1 MAPFKPVD
9 RRGKG
14 RKASVVTRL
23 EYVDSPS
30 VAMPEEVTTK
40 LKHVG
45 QSRQRLDGLEK
56 VTGAALYVDDLE
68 FGPNLLYAEIV
79 ESPHAHA
86 LIKRID
92 TAEAEKVPGVVRV
105 VTGKDFP
112 DRFGLYMQDRFIFPT
127 DRVRFVGEQVAAVIA
142 RDAKTAKRAAKLVKI
157 AYEELTPVL
166 DLGEALSDNAVLV
179 HPDLGGY
186 SHCPWFFPKS
196 KTNIAHWRKTRKG
209 DVDKGFQEADLVF
222 EETYTV
228 PRYAHC
234 AIEPHAIV
242 GLYDL
247 SGRLTLWSASQ
258 SPYTQRHVFAQALAA
273 RGISHKDIRVVTP
286 YVGGGFGGKAGVS
299 MEIIG
304 AALAVLVKGYPVKL
318 RWSRA
323 QEFYNTYQRQGV
335 VAHIKMGVR
344 MDGAITAIEHTLRWD
359 AGAYVEYGANVVNA
373 VGLSATGPYRIP
385 NVKIDSVCVYTNL
398 PPGGPY
404 RGFGYS
410 EFMFGLESH
419 INTLAKMIGI
429 DPVKFRRKNAIR
441 EGDTLAY
448 GARMNASGLEEAIDR
463 VAREIGWGKKEL
475 SKDPRKAIGK
485 GFACFWKAP
494 AMPPNAASA
503 AFLKFNEDGSLN
515 LSVSGMEI
523 GQGYLTVMAQIAA
536 EVLTVPLSK
545 IRVEPPDTD
554 RNAYEWQTVG
564 SHVTWGCGNAV
575 KAAAL
580 DAREKM
586 FDVVHR
592 AHGFSKDD
600 LYLEDEKVKCRTH
613 PEFALPLKDFVI
625 SGIQTAHGNF
635 LGGPILGSG
644 IFMPEFT
651 SALSDPETS
660 QGGHP
665 NVHYTVGA
673 AAVILEVDKDTGKM
687 KVLKATLAVDAGKA
701 VNPDLVNGQIIGGM
715 VQGLATV
722 LYEDMR
728 YDFKGKL
735 LNANF
740 ADYKIPTAM
749 DIPEQIVPII
759 VEVPQPDGPYGARGV
774 GEHTMIPAA
783 AMVANA
789 VEDAVGQR
797 IRSMP
802 ITAEK
807 VALALHGIQ
816 YEDVKGAYMGFCHVA
831 RASEV
836 GSQSVSCAPEPQ
848 VSSSIT
854 EKPFQR
860 GGCRGRGGEP
870 ANRKG

>member
-1 MAPFKPVD
+1 MTQLK
-9 RRGKG
+9 
-14 RKASVVTRL
+14 
-23 EYVDSPS
+23 YVGEST
-30 VAMPEEVTTK
+30 E
-40 LKHVG
+40 
-45 QSRQRLDGLEK
+45 RIDGLDK
-56 VTGAALYVDDLE
+56 ITGAARFVDDLE
-68 FGPNLLYAEIV
+68 FGPNLLHAEIV
-79 ESPHAHA
+79 ESPYAHA
-86 LIKRID
+86 LIKRIE
-92 TAEAEKVPGVVRV
+92 TSEAEKVPGVVRI

-112 DRFGLYMQDRFIFPT
+112 YRFGLYMQDRYIFPT

-142 RDAKTAKRAAKLVKI
+142 RDAQTAKRAAKLVKVV
-157 AYEELTPVL
+157 YKELEPVL
-166 DLGEALSDNAVLV
+166 DLEKALKPEAVLV
-179 HPDLGGY
+179 HKDLGSY
-186 SHCPWFFPKS
+186 PRCPWFFPEAG
-196 KTNIAHWRKTRKG
+196 TNIAHRRKTRKG
-209 DVDKGFQEADLVF
+209 DLEKGFQEAEVTF
-222 EETYTV
+222 EDTYTV

-247 SGRLTLWSASQ
+247 SGRMTLWSASQ
-258 SPYTQRHVFAQALAA
+258 SPYTQRHVFAQALAPL
-273 RGISHKDIRVVTP
+273 GISHKDIRVVTP

-299 MEIIG
+299 MEIMG
-304 AALAVLVKGYPVKL
+304 VALAAMVKGNPVKL

-335 VAHIKMGVR
+335 IARIKMGVKK
-344 MDGAITAIEHTLRWD
+344 DGTMTAIEHTLHWD

-410 EFMFGLESH
+410 EFHFGLESH
-419 INTLAKMIGI
+419 ITAIAKKIGM
-429 DPVKFRRKNAIR
+429 DPVEFRKRNAIR

-448 GARMNASGLEEAIDR
+448 GAKMNPSGLAEAIDK
-463 VAREIGWGKKEL
+463 VAREIGWGKKEV
-475 SKDPRKAIGK
+475 SKDPNKSIGK

-503 AFLKFNEDGSLN
+503 AFIKFNEDGSVN
-515 LSVSGMEI
+515 ISVSGMEI

-536 EVLTVPLSK
+536 EVLTVPPSK

-575 KAAAL
+575 KAAAI
-580 DAREKM
+580 DMRVKM
-586 FDVVHR
+586 FEVVNR
-592 AHGFSKDD
+592 VHGFAKDD
-600 LYLEDEKVKCRTH
+600 LYLEDEKVRCRTH
-613 PEFALPLKDFVI
+613 PEFALSFKDFVI
-625 SGIQTAHGNF
+625 SGIQTPKGNF
-635 LGGPILGSG
+635 IGGPILGSG

-673 AAVILEVDKDTGKM
+673 AAVTLEVDKETGKM

-701 VNPDLVNGQIIGGM
+701 VNPDLVNSQIMGGM
-715 VQGLATV
+715 VQGIATV

-728 YDFKGKL
+728 YDLKGKL

-740 ADYKIPTAM
+740 TDYKIPTSM
-749 DIPEQIVPII
+749 DIPQEVIPII

-789 VEDAVGQR
+789 VEDAVGLR
-797 IRSMP
+797 LKALP
-802 ITAEK
+802 ITAERL
-807 VALALHGIQ
+807 ALALAGIPF
-816 YEDVKGAYMGFCHVA
+816 EDVKGAYMGFCFA
-831 RASEV
+831 GKAD
-836 GSQSVSCAPEPQ
+836 AYKFL
-848 VSSSIT
+848 T
-854 EKPFQR
+854 
-860 GGCRGRGGEP
+860 GG
-870 ANRKG
+870 KKQK